1 VKSSA
6 DRSVD
11 GGVAAIF
18 VIPKN
23 LGVAGDSAMADDP
36 TFAVRLAYQRRMMK
50 GGTLR
55 IRAAGLIV
63 VGAGCLFDSD
73 GDGRPVHRH
82 GRADQSRGGWRLA
95 LVPRLRR
102 RRYIS

>member
-1 VKSSA
+1 LKTKEPPGVPLAALRFVKSSA

-36 TFAVRLAYQRRMMK
+36 TFAARRPYQRRMMQD
-50 GGTLR
+50 GMLR
-55 IRAAGLIV
+55 IRAG
-63 VGAGCLFDSD
+63 
-73 GDGRPVHRH
+73 
-82 GRADQSRGGWRLA
+82 
-95 LVPRLRR
+95 
-102 RRYIS
+102 